1 MKVLVFIWSVYS
13 VHADSFVINTDVL
26 RSFLDPLCQK
36 WQLCIFILTSVTC
49 LYGNSEP
56 NHSDFLTN
64 CSDCNAMNAREKLCF
79 DRFPNGNGKITSEIE
94 PWNTCHILSTGDK
107 IELIRILT
115 MYRSFWKIKCYHKIE
130 IYWQKHI
137 QMFTKYIFLETISY
151 KYHQI
156 SSSTYNI
163 KICLFHIITR
173 FKFSMYLI
181 FSFISNNFCKF
192 LWNRERR
199 KAGCRRMTRKPRRE
213 NVEQR
218 GGGCTQCLPI
228 FHSLPRNMSCALFK
242 MWTTHI
248 TWKWERAEQLNND
261 RDGSKRFLQLHRSCL
276 DR

>member
-1 MKVLVFIWSVYS
+1 MLSWNW
-13 VHADSFVINTDVL
+13 DL
-26 RSFLDPLCQK
+26 
-36 WQLCIFILTSVTC
+36 LT
-49 LYGNSEP
+49 EA
-56 NHSDFLTN
+56 HTN
-64 CSDCNAMNAREKLCF
+64 V
-79 DRFPNGNGKITSEIE
+79 
-94 PWNTCHILSTGDK
+94 
-107 IELIRILT
+107 
-115 MYRSFWKIKCYHKIE
+115 HKI
-130 IYWQKHI
+130 YFSRNNQL
-137 QMFTKYIFLETISY
+137 QIS
-151 KYHQI
+151 

-192 LWNRERR
+192 RLNRERR

-213 NVEQR
+213 NVEQ
-218 GGGCTQCLPI
+218 GGMGCTQCLPI